1 MTYSLCK
8 SSGLSICVLQE
19 CVVADKEGCEEV
31 SDNSQ
36 SGELNHESTA
46 EATREQLAP
55 ETTAIKEE
63 CTESPRLNNET
74 SGPHGQ
80 SQLTDSPALSQTEEV
95 EASVAPPEEGV
106 CDIQEVA
113 GQCSYESQ
121 RDSLSQVGYVPGSY
135 LLESND
141 LQQTS
146 SYSLT
151 TQYPASY
158 PSDQQNIPL
167 PDTNPSNAQ
176 QPGSYLLDLNN
187 AHLLYSTE
195 QQNGQFPGHY
205 PTEQQNGQFPGS
217 YPTEPHNVQLSGNY
231 SSEQHNGEL
240 MGNYPS
246 EQQNGH
252 LPGSY
257 PLNQHNGQLPVSYP
271 TEQRNG
277 QLPGSYPTEQQNGQL
292 PGSYPTEQQ
301 NGQLP
306 GSYPT
311 EQQNRQLPGSY
322 PTEQQNEQLPGSYPT
337 EQQNGQ
343 LPGSY
348 PNEQQNGQFPG
359 SYPTEQQNEQLP
371 GSYPTEQQNGQLLGS
386 YPTEQQNGQLPGSY
400 PNEQQNG
407 QFPGSYPTEQQN
419 EQLPGSYPTE
429 QQNEQ
434 LPGSYP
440 TEQQNE
446 QLPGSYPTKQ
456 QNEQLPGSYPTEQQ
470 NEQLPGSYP
479 TEQQNGQLPGSYPTE
494 QQNGQSP
501 GSYPT
506 EQQNGQSPGSYHTE
520 QQSRQL
526 PGSYPMEQQNG
537 QLPGSYPTEQQNG
550 QLPGSYPTEQQNSQ
564 LPGSYPTERQ
574 NSQLPGSYPTE
585 RQNSQLPGSYPTEQQ
600 NSQLPGS
607 YPTEQQNGHFPG
619 SYPTE
624 QQNGQLPGI
633 YPSEQQN
640 GQLPESYPTEHQNGH
655 LARSYPSEQQNGQLP
670 ASYPAQQGSRPSE
683 QSGQLPSQTNNSS
696 APGSYPT
703 EVVSCPADCEHSL
716 LPCNYPTDSQLTGTF
731 PVDLRFPQN
740 TQYLSQPPQQ
750 AMVYPNPPTHYGTL
764 GEQSTEQS
772 QHAQQDMTSQ
782 TGAITGQAGA
792 VHVVSQAGAGAVTA
806 MPLPGQAGA
815 TQVFGM
821 LPGGYLSSGVSATPP
836 PPAEPLDVNVLEA
849 GVMPPHSVP
858 STDSLVMTDLGVMVR
873 SCLATPRTPSTPLS
887 TATGGYP
894 AITPGYILPYD
905 PSYQIMAPGMFDAGS
920 RCESRGVQS
929 VPLQL
934 PCTSVPCT
942 PVPCTPVLPAPVHS
956 AFSDTKLPV
965 PATPEVDVLPSP
977 MVYPTVYVSP
987 AGLLTVLLQ
996 HDVAVEMTI
1005 DRTVRVVNHRHKSV
1019 AATSSRGN
1027 SSCIYHAGA
1036 KLYQHGTTVEA
1047 EVFYDRRA
1055 RMTSDSFLFASG
1067 SSCFELVP
1075 AGLKVAEPEFTDLTK
1090 DTSVTLL
1097 FSASGY
1103 GPHLVEEYE
1112 RIAQRSKY
1120 RYHGDGSIS
1129 IHTNGV
1135 KIYQSATGDVTV
1147 TTGRKR
1153 IRVSPTF
1160 GSLYIDT
1167 NFVEMAV
1174 EMNWNIKVRRGPH
1187 RLHASFVGFVLSD
1200 GHKEC
1205 GFDAYRQVFCQ
1216 PVLAK
1221 MHTIFW
1227 NGMSNC
1233 NMQQPPWN
1241 DRQRPR
1247 HVPPGPHGHMHGP
1260 PPPPPPPPHYR
1271 HHSPSRPPPRA
1282 PRRRPFG
1289 ARTSHRVKRETY

>member
-1 MTYSLCK
+1 M
-8 SSGLSICVLQE
+8 
-19 CVVADKEGCEEV
+19 ADKEGCEEV

-46 EATREQLAP
+46 EATREQSTP

-135 LLESND
+135 LLDSND

-167 PDTNPSNAQ
+167 PDTNPPNAQ
-176 QPGSYLLDLNN
+176 QPGSYLLNLNN

-195 QQNGQFPGHY
+195 QQSGQFPGHY
-205 PTEQQNGQFPGS
+205 PTEQPNGQFPGN
-217 YPTEPHNVQLSGNY
+217 YPTEPQNVQLSGDY

-257 PLNQHNGQLPVSYP
+257 PLNQQNGQLPGSYT
-271 TEQRNG
+271 TEQQNG

-311 EQQNRQLPGSY
+311 EQQNGQLPGSYPTEQQNDQLPGSYPTEQQNGQLPGSYPTEQQNDQLPGSYPTEQQNGHLPGSY

-343 LPGSY
+343 
-348 PNEQQNGQFPG
+348 F
-359 SYPTEQQNEQLP
+359 
-371 GSYPTEQQNGQLLGS
+371 
-386 YPTEQQNGQLPGSY
+386 
-400 PNEQQNG
+400 
-407 QFPGSYPTEQQN
+407 
-419 EQLPGSYPTE
+419 
-429 QQNEQ
+429 
-434 LPGSYP
+434 
-440 TEQQNE
+440 
-446 QLPGSYPTKQ
+446 PGSYPTKQ
-456 QNEQLPGSYPTEQQ
+456 QNG
-470 NEQLPGSYP
+470 QLPGSYP

-501 GSYPT
+501 RSYPT
-506 EQQNGQSPGSYHTE
+506 EQQSG
-520 QQSRQL
+520 
-526 PGSYPMEQQNG
+526 
-537 QLPGSYPTEQQNG
+537 
-550 QLPGSYPTEQQNSQ
+550 
-564 LPGSYPTERQ
+564 
-574 NSQLPGSYPTE
+574 
-585 RQNSQLPGSYPTEQQ
+585 
-600 NSQLPGS
+600 QLPGS
-607 YPTEQQNGHFPG
+607 YPTEQQNGHFPGSYPTEQQNSQLPG

-640 GQLPESYPTEHQNGH
+640 GQLPESYPAQQG
-655 LARSYPSEQQNGQLP
+655 SCPSEQQ
-670 ASYPAQQGSRPSE
+670 
-683 QSGQLPSQTNNSS
+683 SGQLTSQTNNSS

-750 AMVYPNPPTHYGTL
+750 TMVYPNPPTHYGTL

-782 TGAITGQAGA
+782 TGVITGQAGA
-792 VHVVSQAGAGAVTA
+792 VHVASQAGAGAVTA

-815 TQVFGM
+815 AQMFGM
-821 LPGGYLSSGVSATPP
+821 LPDGYLTSGVSATPP

-873 SCLATPRTPSTPLS
+873 SCLATPRTPSTPLP

-905 PSYQIMAPGMFDAGS
+905 HSYQIMAPGMFDAGS

-1289 ARTSHRVKRETY
+1289 ARTSHRVKRESY